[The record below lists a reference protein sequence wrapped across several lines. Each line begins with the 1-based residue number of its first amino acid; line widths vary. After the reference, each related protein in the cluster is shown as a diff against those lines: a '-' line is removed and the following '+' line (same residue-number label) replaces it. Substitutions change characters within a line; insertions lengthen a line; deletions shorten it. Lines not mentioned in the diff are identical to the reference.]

1 MSSNTSVNSTTS
13 ASTASHTLTSH
24 SNQDYDHLKNS
35 NHRLQ
40 ATVQELRLELCYF
53 KGEIKR
59 LEYEKKLLKQDAD
72 NVSKLFKAWVNEFYN
87 GRNRSILQNA
97 EQLQIMTKYPPIHIN
112 DILKIKDTMIILTT
126 CQPPFYIEY
135 ANKCWSDFC
144 EWEPHLVV
152 GYTCSFLQGKGTN
165 LKTASTLTKDVC
177 ETGYGSMRIHNYKK
191 NGQMFRGDVT
201 VFPVYDTMVAVGEN
215 CELPVL
221 THFASVL
228 SNVEIISESEMCQIS
243 CTSGVND
250 CSVVSG
256 GIPITTILSS
266 LNNSTTNKLNGDTT
280 ADSHV
285 ENKKRSN
292 VDQNV
297 ESINENEKV
306 KDEPIFDRRIN
317 SKSVKTKLQM
327 TQEKFL
333 ELAINIRIS
342 DLLRLIMICSGPMV
356 LTDAEGKILHVNKH
370 WVDLCGYDIRD
381 VDGKTCSILQGPLT
395 DNAQI
400 VKAKLK
406 MRAGL
411 VAKMSVINY
420 KKNGTTFYNDVVIV
434 PVKGGYN
441 SCEVTHYCG
450 YLETRSYNE
459 EQTIPLDND
468 DERHINKALK
478 TDHTF

>member
-1 MSSNTSVNSTTS
+1 
-13 ASTASHTLTSH
+13 
-24 SNQDYDHLKNS
+24 
-35 NHRLQ
+35 
-40 ATVQELRLELCYF
+40 
-53 KGEIKR
+53 
-59 LEYEKKLLKQDAD
+59 
-72 NVSKLFKAWVNEFYN
+72 
-87 GRNRSILQNA
+87 
-97 EQLQIMTKYPPIHIN
+97 MTKYPPIHIN

-144 EWEPHLVV
+144 EWEPHHVV
-152 GYTCSFLQGKGTN
+152 GYTCAFLQGKGTN

-228 SNVEIISESEMCQIS
+228 SNVEVISDSAMCQIS
-243 CTSGVND
+243 YTSGVND

-266 LNNSTTNKLNGDTT
+266 LNNSTTTKLNCDTT
-280 ADSHV
+280 ADNHV
-285 ENKKRSN
+285 ENKKRSS

-297 ESINENEKV
+297 ESINHNEAV

-342 DLLRLIMICSGPMV
+342 DLLRLIMICSGPML
-356 LTDAEGKILHVNKH
+356 LTDAEVKILHVNKH

-420 KKNGTTFYNDVVIV
+420 KKNG
-434 PVKGGYN
+434 
-441 SCEVTHYCG
+441 
-450 YLETRSYNE
+450 
-459 EQTIPLDND
+459 
-468 DERHINKALK
+468 
-478 TDHTF
+478 